1 VVKTAARGVPSTTN
15 IGGGA
20 ELDAEGTDPGATSI
34 NDASVSVAVG
44 EIVFIGAVTETGTIG
59 MTAAP

>member
-1 VVKTAARGVPSTTN
+1 MKTAAGGVPSTTN

-20 ELDAEGTDPGATSI
+20 ELDVEGTDLGATSI
-34 NDASVSVAVG
+34 NDASVSLAVG

-59 MTAAP
+59 MAAAP